1 MKNLFLNVTDG
12 FLFNSLKTIV
22 EKTENR
28 YEKRGLQINL
38 SKELDALEEDP
49 LVCREGS
56 CSAFM
61 KNIKLNIKLLLGVFF
76 VAIPLFA
83 FSSVSYVLNFDYSYA
98 FVLTFIVAVFS
109 SSRMENIVHKYTQL
123 RLSTLAY

>member
-28 YEKRGLQINL
+28 YEKRGMQIDL
-38 SKELDALEEDP
+38 SKELDALEVDP

-83 FSSVSYVLNFDYSYA
+83 FSSISYVLNFDYSYA

-109 SSRMENIVHKYTQL
+109 SIRMENIVHKYTQL

>member
-1 MKNLFLNVTDG
+1 MKNLFLNITDS
-12 FLFNSLKTIV
+12 FLLNSLKTIV
-22 EKTENR
+22 EKAENR
-28 YEKRGLQINL
+28 YQKRGMRINL
-38 SKELDALEEDP
+38 SKELDTLDEDP

-61 KNIKLNIKLLLGVFF
+61 KNIKLNIKILLGIFF

-83 FSSVSYVLNFDYSYA
+83 FSSITYVLNFDYSYA

-109 SSRMENIVHKYTQL
+109 SIRMENIVHKYTQL
-123 RLSTLAY
+123 RLSTLAC

>member
-1 MKNLFLNVTDG
+1 MKNLFLNVTDS
-12 FLFNSLKTIV
+12 FLLNSLKTIV
-22 EKTENR
+22 EKAENR
-28 YEKRGLQINL
+28 YQKRGMRINL
-38 SKELDALEEDP
+38 SKELDTLDEDP

-61 KNIKLNIKLLLGVFF
+61 KNIKLNIKILLGVFF

-83 FSSVSYVLNFDYSYA
+83 FSSITYVLNFDYSYA

-109 SSRMENIVHKYTQL
+109 SIRMENIVHKYTQL

>member
-1 MKNLFLNVTDG
+1 MKNLFLNITDS
-12 FLFNSLKTIV
+12 FLLNSLKTIV
-22 EKTENR
+22 EKAENR
-28 YEKRGLQINL
+28 YQKRGMRINL
-38 SKELDALEEDP
+38 SKELDTLDEDP

-61 KNIKLNIKLLLGVFF
+61 KNIKLNIKILLGIFF

-83 FSSVSYVLNFDYSYA
+83 FSSITYVLNLDYSYA

-109 SSRMENIVHKYTQL
+109 SIRMENIVHRYTQL

>member
-38 SKELDALEEDP
+38 SEELDALEVDP
-49 LVCREGS
+49 LVCREDS

-83 FSSVSYVLNFDYSYA
+83 FSSISYVLNFDYSYA

-109 SSRMENIVHKYTQL
+109 SIRMENIVHRYTQL

>member
-1 MKNLFLNVTDG
+1 MKNLFLNVTDS
-12 FLFNSLKTIV
+12 FLLNSLKTIV
-22 EKTENR
+22 EKAENR
-28 YEKRGLQINL
+28 YQKRGMRINL
-38 SKELDALEEDP
+38 SKELDTLDEDP

-61 KNIKLNIKLLLGVFF
+61 KNIKLNIKILLGIFF

-83 FSSVSYVLNFDYSYA
+83 FSSITYVLNFDYSYA

-109 SSRMENIVHKYTQL
+109 SIRMENIVHQYTQL